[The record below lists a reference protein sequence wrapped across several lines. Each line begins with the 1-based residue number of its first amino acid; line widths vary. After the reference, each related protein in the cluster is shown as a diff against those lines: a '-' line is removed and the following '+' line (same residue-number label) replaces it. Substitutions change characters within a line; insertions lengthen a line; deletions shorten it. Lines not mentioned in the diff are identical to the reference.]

1 MSIYFLMMKFD
12 YDIKIYVSLA
22 RELLYIQRFEHVL
35 QVQKRINW
43 PVNPREKVQVT
54 AGRVKNIESS
64 D

>member
-1 MSIYFLMMKFD
+1 MSIHFLMFV

-35 QVQKRINW
+35 QVQKRIDW
-43 PVNPREKVQVT
+43 PVNPRARVQRT